1 MAAKDSESRAPRLLC
16 ALRRDSVFFSCAA
29 AMVLLA
35 VLPEFRSRTLPD
47 TGWLLYAAARM
58 LDGATLYVDLV
69 EVNPPLIVWLNAIP
83 VALSRASALSP
94 ILVYRILVL
103 MVVLISM
110 VVSARLIKRGMAGEP
125 KERARLLVL
134 LLLFG
139 TLTLAREDYGEREH
153 LLLALAAPYI
163 LLTWLRTEAVPV
175 SRPVALAT
183 GLAAGVGI
191 ALKPYFALLWLGLEA
206 YLWAASRPRRLSL
219 RVESLMVIV
228 VGAAYLAAVVLWAP
242 QYLDIVRLM
251 AGPYYD
257 FLSNS
262 LGVTALLGDGAVLP
276 LAAMLAYVALHR
288 LSRRPR
294 LSAVLLAATVAL
306 YASAVLQHKG
316 WRYHFYPS
324 MALGAALLGT
334 LVAELR
340 RRPVTL
346 AGRAYF
352 GLAAA
357 GVAGA
362 VAWAGV
368 AAVVQ
373 SLDPLDRRYDADP
386 DVARLIPV
394 VRGGGTGG
402 SVMVF
407 SWSIASTYPLVNYSG
422 VESASRFNSMWIL
435 GAVYRDRIMAEAPLR
450 YRERAGMGDLERYL
464 NDAVVEDLA
473 RRPRMLLVLR
483 PAPDQRAW
491 GLRRLDFIAY
501 FMRDARFA
509 RLFSRY
515 RFAKEIGE
523 YWTFDRLPETAPP
536 EAPWR
541 RSAPPPS

>member
-1 MAAKDSESRAPRLLC
+1 M
-16 ALRRDSVFFSCAA
+16 
-29 AMVLLA
+29 
-35 VLPEFRSRTLPD
+35 
-47 TGWLLYAAARM
+47 
-58 LDGATLYVDLV
+58 
-69 EVNPPLIVWLNAIP
+69 
-83 VALSRASALSP
+83 ALSP
-94 ILVYRILVL
+94 ILVYRVLVL
-103 MVVLISM
+103 MVVLISTI
-110 VVSARLIKRGMAGEP
+110 VSARLIGRGMAGEP

-139 TLTLAREDYGEREH
+139 MLTLAREDYGEREH
-153 LLLALAAPYI
+153 LMLALAAPYI
-163 LLTWLRTEAVPV
+163 LLDWLRAEEVPA
-175 SRPVALAT
+175 SRPVALAI

-191 ALKPYFALLWLGLEA
+191 ALKPYFALLWLGLDA
-206 YLWAASRPRRLSL
+206 YLWAASRSRRPFL
-219 RVESLMVIV
+219 RVESLAVV
-228 VGAAYLAAVVLWAP
+228 GVGAAYLAAVVLWAP

-251 AGPYYD
+251 GGPYYD

-262 LGVTALLGDGAVLP
+262 LGVTALLGDGAVIP
-276 LAAMLAYVALHR
+276 LAAILAYVALHR
-288 LSRRPR
+288 LSGRPR
-294 LSAVLLAATVAL
+294 LSAVLLAATLAL

-324 MALGAALLGT
+324 MALGIALIGS
-334 LVAELR
+334 LVADLR

-346 AGRAYF
+346 ASRAYF
-352 GLAAA
+352 GMAVAGLA
-357 GVAGA
+357 GVAL
-362 VAWAGV
+362 WTGV
-368 AAVVQ
+368 AAVAE
-373 SLDPLDRRYDADP
+373 SIDPLDRRYDADP

-394 VRGGGTGG
+394 VRGGGAGG

-407 SWSIASTYPLVNYSG
+407 SWSIASTYPLMNYSA

-483 PAPDQRAW
+483 PAPDQREW

-501 FMRDARFA
+501 FMRDPRFA

-515 RFAKEIGE
+515 KFVEEIGE

-541 RSAPPPS
+541 RPAPPPT